1 MMWSFMRNTKL
12 SLTDIKRYGFKYFL
26 LESDHPENK
35 EGSFAW
41 SKLKFVY
48 ANKGKVYVENQI
60 DLLDFEK
67 MLKEATEEELIEFVT
82 TAKLVFIDDRAK
94 EMYGERGEKYFA
106 AVIPKF
112 YKKYKLLFA

>member
-1 MMWSFMRNTKL
+1 MRNTKL

-60 DLLDFEK
+60 DLLDFERIVDWYNDGK
-67 MLKEATEEELIEFVT
+67 TIMRTI
-82 TAKLVFIDDRAK
+82 
-94 EMYGERGEKYFA
+94 
-106 AVIPKF
+106 
-112 YKKYKLLFA
+112 

>member
-1 MMWSFMRNTKL
+1 MRNTKL

-48 ANKGKVYVENQI
+48 ANKGKVYMGNQI

-82 TAKLVFIDDRAK
+82 TAKLVFIDLKAR